1 MPLWEYVEG
10 MPRAP
15 TTSDPFNAIAEPRRR
30 DILELLDHAERPVG
44 EIAEALEM
52 GQPSVSKHLRVLLE
66 VGLVEV
72 RREGRQAF
80 YRTNGAQLRAIHVWT
95 DRFERHWLQQL
106 LRIKARAESRAT
118 TPPPHSGDKS

>member
-1 MPLWEYVEG
+1 

-44 EIAEALEM
+44 EIAEALQM

-66 VGLVEV
+66 VGLVDV

-80 YRTNGAQLRAIHVWT
+80 YRTNGVQLRAIHAWT
-95 DRFERHWLQQL
+95 ERFERHWLQQL
-106 LRIKARAESRAT
+106 LRIKARAEAKAEARAT
-118 TPPPHSGDKS
+118 TPPPSSGDPS

>member
-1 MPLWEYVEG
+1 

-30 DILELLDHAERPVG
+30 EILAFLADDERPVG
-44 EIAEALEM
+44 DIVDALRLR
-52 GQPSVSKHLRVLLE
+52 QPSVSKHLGVLLQ

-80 YRTNGAQLRAIHVWT
+80 YRTNATQLKTVHDWT
-95 DRFERHWLQQL
+95 QRFEHHWQNQLQ
-106 LRIKARAESRAT
+106 RIKARAERSAASRQ
-118 TPPPHSGDKS
+118 